1 MRYDGHGNQA
11 KAKGKQMGTEITSE
25 VRQKWKR
32 AWYTAWNLMPDHS
45 AKKLLTILGG
55 YKVTPGENGHLAC
68 NGTVWNNYVRGSIPK
83 SQEAQRKLKLLAGP
97 YGATLLKAYA
107 AGHGWE
113 LKNQNKWEPW

>member
-1 MRYDGHGNQA
+1 
-11 KAKGKQMGTEITSE
+11 MGTRTADE
-25 VRQKWKR
+25 VKQEWAR

-45 AKKLLTILGG
+45 AKKLLIILGG
-55 YKVTPGENGHLAC
+55 YKATPSEKGHLSC

-107 AGHGWE
+107 SKHGWKLE
-113 LKNQNKWEPW
+113 NQYKWKPQ